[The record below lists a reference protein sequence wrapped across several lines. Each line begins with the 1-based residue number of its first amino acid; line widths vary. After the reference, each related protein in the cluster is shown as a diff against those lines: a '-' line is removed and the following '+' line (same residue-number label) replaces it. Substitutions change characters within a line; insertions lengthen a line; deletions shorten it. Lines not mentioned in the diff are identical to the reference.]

1 MFGGAARTRVAQL
14 TNQQRQDEIQSLGNV
29 EISIR
34 GEELARLKNSAAGT
48 SRQYFI
54 VEEGDPLV
62 QLREDMEAEKTR
74 AIAHQ
79 NRAGEALEALRT
91 EMEAQQ
97 VEAAVALEAQ
107 GTVLRAEAA
116 EALEA
121 QGTVLRAEAAEA
133 QEAQREDIEALTIR
147 IAVLE
152 EGVRHLDQLMEAT
165 ALIRPQRR
173 RRLG

>member
-14 TNQQRQDEIQSLGNV
+14 TNQQRQDEIQTLGNV

-34 GEELARLKNSAAGT
+34 GEELAKLKNSAAGT

-91 EMEAQQ
+91 EMEAQ
-97 VEAAVALEAQ
+97 
-107 GTVLRAEAA
+107 RAEAA

-121 QGTVLRAEAAEA
+121 QWTVLRAEAAEEGTVLRTEAAEA
-133 QEAQREDIEALTIR
+133 QEAQREDIEALNIR